1 MSSISQLSDWVL
13 WMILPFKM
21 VTNHYGS
28 SQELV
33 VSWAILSLVPLLPP
47 TTKEITNQITG
58 STLGGENDKIAFE
71 AEIAFIKFSVY
82 IFADSILC

>member
-1 MSSISQLSDWVL
+1 
-13 WMILPFKM
+13 M
-21 VTNHYGS
+21 VTNHYDS

-33 VSWAILSLVPLLPP
+33 VSWAILSLVPLLSP